1 MEEQQQN
8 VVRTVLRSEITWLV
22 SFVLFIMGFVTTV
35 IMPLQKVQLQLA
47 QIQIDV
53 LSNRDIYTQLET
65 RVGRLELDHARMEQV
80 INNLK

>member
-1 MEEQQQN
+1 MEEKQQN
-8 VVRTVLRSEITWLV
+8 AVRTVLRSEITWLV